1 MLPARTTIGANE
13 ALDSFLERVALANG
27 ITTTQLTAIATPS
40 GVDRPWSFA
49 MIDPE
54 PRLLTRLSSLTG
66 LTQAALR
73 GAALARFD
81 GGLPLDLTGFER
93 QGSSSFRTLS
103 ARGWFPLHGTQACP
117 MCISETGMWD
127 LRWRLPFVATCAN
140 HGCYLVPTC
149 NGCGRRFRHRNH
161 TLLRRIR
168 SIEKGHCGNQASART
183 QCTYRV
189 SDNPV
194 HAATPEALAI
204 TADVMAAFD
213 GAYCDVCGQRTASS
227 DYLAGLRSLTVLMTH
242 IATLSAPE
250 HAVWAEVI
258 RDEAARRRTEHRG
271 PRWGIRPPDDP
282 WARGEVLAEANALLS
297 CADVGTAAARLSEWL
312 AHIPSTQIGPAG
324 WIKNRIPSSSLVNE
338 LVEQALRERQ
348 STSRRLAANT
358 AEIGLP
364 DSAIP
369 QVIPLELYQDT
380 LGTVIDASPDTGRR
394 FASLCLAKLNAPGR
408 TWSRAAEVLGQP
420 AETGR
425 RTPRALTHK
434 MTATVDELSPLLTSI
449 RDGLIDGPN
458 YRDLESVVRDLAA
471 EPESWFPAWAHGQ
484 TPTKRPGTLPYAITW
499 LWTAVALADLDCS
512 PAWPRPSTR
521 QQKAYYRAYT
531 TRMTPTVQASLR
543 AVMTAKS
550 VGRDRGQAPGSGA
563 THC

>member
-13 ALDSFLERVALANG
+13 ALDSFLERVALANE

-73 GAALARFD
+73 GATLARFD

-103 ARGWFPLHGTQACP
+103 ARGWFPLHGTQACL
-117 MCISETGMWD
+117 MCIAETGMWD
-127 LRWRLPFVATCAN
+127 LRWRLPYLTTCVD

-149 NGCGRRFRHRNH
+149 NGCGRRFRYRNH
-161 TLLRRIR
+161 TLLRRTR
-168 SIEKGHCGNQASART
+168 SIEKGHCGNQTGART
-183 QCTYRV
+183 QCIYRV

-194 HAATPEALAI
+194 HAATPEALAT
-204 TADVMAAFD
+204 TADVLAAFD
-213 GAYCDVCGQRTASS
+213 GAYCDVYGQRTASP
-227 DYLAGLRSLTVLMTH
+227 DYLAGLRSLTVLMIH

-297 CADVGTAAARLSEWL
+297 CADVGTAAAKLSAWL

-324 WIKNRIPSSSLVNE
+324 WIKNRSPNSSLVNE
-338 LVEQALRERQ
+338 LVEQTLWERQ

-358 AEIGLP
+358 GDTGLP

-369 QVIPLELYQDT
+369 QVIPLEMYQDT
-380 LGTVIDASPDTGRR
+380 LGTVIVARPDTGRR

-420 AETGR
+420 PETGR
-425 RTPRALTHK
+425 RIPKAVTHK
-434 MTATVDELSPLLTSI
+434 MTATVAELSPLLASI

-471 EPESWFPAWAHGQ
+471 EPESWFPAWAHAQ
-484 TPTKRPGTLPYAITW
+484 TPTRRPGTLPYAITW
-499 LWTAVALADLDCS
+499 LWTAVALGDLDMS
-512 PAWPRPSTR
+512 PAWSEPPTR
-521 QQKAYYRAYT
+521 RQKASYRAFA
-531 TRMTPTVQASLR
+531 TRVPQSA
-543 AVMTAKS
+543 
-550 VGRDRGQAPGSGA
+550 
-563 THC
+563 